1 MNVENF
7 LRVLGGEGEG
17 KVLHSGSADHVL
29 VGQEIRQTT
38 HTKDDIEKTLMNT
51 KKLKGQC

>member
-51 KKLKGQC
+51 KKLKGQY